1 MLVNDFK
8 YCLPID
14 DDVHLQ
20 ANTPIVTDCISSSR
34 EHGSM
39 VCVGYSIKSTGPDG
53 SKGTCTQQ
61 AQDLEYKLSGLSRH
75 FTGIHGSSIFPH
87 GAVIL
92 WGREILEKLFWGHP
106 GFKISEDWY
115 FGHTC
120 RVSRR
125 HDIHIE
131 SS

>member
-20 ANTPIVTDCISSSR
+20 ANTPIVTDRISSSR

-53 SKGTCTQQ
+53 SKGTCIQQ
-61 AQDLEYKLSGLSRH
+61 AQDLEYKLCAGGALRDDSRW
-75 FTGIHGSSIFPH
+75 
-87 GAVIL
+87 L
-92 WGREILEKLFWGHP
+92 
-106 GFKISEDWY
+106 
-115 FGHTC
+115 
-120 RVSRR
+120 
-125 HDIHIE
+125 
-131 SS
+131 